1 MRILLLT
8 GSINAKLA
16 SPVMTKIVNIEDR
29 RNQYLNTI
37 KRYIKESDFDTI
49 IFCENTKSDFPVE
62 ECQDLADEYG
72 KQIEFIFFLGN
83 VTCINKQGKGFG
95 DGECIEYAINHSK
108 YLQDDSAC
116 FYKVT
121 GRLFVENIN
130 DILKN
135 SYKNENCFYRLGFK
149 ALTVG
154 TFFFKVQVGFFKKNL
169 MTEYKFVNDSDGRY
183 LEVIYYD
190 ILIREKVRA
199 FNPYPYINGLSAST
213 GESYLKTLKLNKRT
227 SYIFNSLG
235 LYRVN
240 GIWSS
245 LFNFIKKKLLLKN
258 TIS

>member
-49 IFCENTKSDFPVE
+49 IFCENTKSDFSVE
-62 ECQDLADEYG
+62 ECQNLADEYG

-83 VTCINKQGKGFG
+83 VSSINRQGKGFG

-108 YLQDDSAC
+108 YLQDDSVC

-121 GRLFVENIN
+121 GRLFIENIN

-135 SYKNENCFYRLGFK
+135 SSKDENYFYRLGFK
-149 ALTVG
+149 ALYVG
-154 TFFFKVQVGFFKKNL
+154 TFFFKVQVRFFKEKL
-169 MTEYKFVNDSDGRY
+169 IKEYINVNDSVGKY
-183 LEVIYYD
+183 LEIIYYD
-190 ILIREKVRA
+190 VLIKEKVRS
-199 FNPYPYINGLSAST
+199 FNPYPYIYSLSGST
-213 GESYLKTLKLNKRT
+213 GEPYLKTNKKVL
-227 SYIFNSLG
+227 SLFNYLG
-235 LYRVN
+235 FYAVN
-240 GIWSS
+240 SIWSS
-245 LFNFIKKKLLLKN
+245 LFNFIKKKLLIKK
-258 TIS
+258 